1 MYAKDKTEIDFENKL
16 IYTTQFTQNDFSS
29 IIGTQ
34 STVTVD
40 SIASCANL
48 STKLYGTGSMFIV
61 YENSDISEIYTL
73 IVQGDIN
80 GDSTVNVIDLA
91 EIERASNGHKALN
104 DSYFLAGDI
113 NCNEVIDVSDFQT
126 AVNMALQI

>member
-1 MYAKDKTEIDFENKL
+1 
-16 IYTTQFTQNDFSS
+16 
-29 IIGTQ
+29 
-34 STVTVD
+34 
-40 SIASCANL
+40 
-48 STKLYGTGSMFIV
+48 MFIV
-61 YENSDISEIYTL
+61 YDNSDISEVYTL